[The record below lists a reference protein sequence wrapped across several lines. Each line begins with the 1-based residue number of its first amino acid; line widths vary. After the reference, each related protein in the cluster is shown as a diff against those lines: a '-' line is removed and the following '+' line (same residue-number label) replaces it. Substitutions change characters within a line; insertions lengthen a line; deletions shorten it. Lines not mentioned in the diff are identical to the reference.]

1 MRNKT
6 SVESKINNHFEGIAL
21 RPVLKNT
28 VECFELCCQFAAISL
43 HLHCSII
50 AERTGCE

>member
-1 MRNKT
+1 MND
-6 SVESKINNHFEGIAL
+6 FAGIVL

-28 VECFELCCQFAAISL
+28 VECFELCCQFAAIL
-43 HLHCSII
+43 LLLHCSSI